1 MRDFRK
7 LQNSIVDWT
16 LSGVQ
21 LGAASQNW
29 EEWILACHVSPSVR
43 PSFRKLQLGSHW
55 TNFHE
60 IWDLLI
66 FRKSVKKIQDLLK
79 SDEIKGN
86 FTWKPMYV

>member
-7 LQNSIVDWT
+7 PKNSIVDWT

-21 LGAASQNW
+21 LDSASQNW
-29 EEWILACHVSPSVR
+29 EEFILASSCLSVR

-60 IWDLLI
+60 IRDLSI
-66 FRKSVKKIQDLLK
+66 FRKSLQKIQYLLK
-79 SDEIKGN
+79 SGEIKGN
-86 FTWKPMYV
+86 FT